1 MADVT
6 SPMMPGT
13 STRKRSISPSSSR
26 KRSISPKREIKPE
39 QQKEISP
46 DPDGLDEFSVVYTN
60 RAINH
65 MSKKFQAAMNDI
77 SSTLKEVYGAHS
89 AVLVPGGGTYAMESV
104 ARQFGAGRKCM
115 VVRNGYFSYRWS
127 QILSTGSIAS
137 EEIVLKGEPVE
148 QGGNPAYAPLNVD
161 DVVKRISEER
171 PSVVFAPHVETSS
184 GIILPDSYVKAVADA
199 VHNVGGIFVLDCIAS
214 GCVWVD
220 MKATGV
226 DVLISAP
233 QKGWSSSAAAGIVM
247 LSSTARELLKDTQ
260 GASFAL
266 DLNKW
271 VAVMEA
277 YENGGHMYHATMPTD
292 AILRFRDIQQE
303 SKAYGFDRMKQEQM
317 QLGTKVREM
326 LRHYGYKSVAAQGF
340 EAPGVVVSYTSDAE
354 MKTGAK
360 FANLGMQI
368 AAGVPLMLDEF
379 TTSSPDF
386 RTFRLGLFGIDK
398 LQTIPETV
406 ARLDSVMSTL
416 TPNTAPWLSK
426 L

>member
-1 MADVT
+1 MT
-6 SPMMPGT
+6 SLP
-13 STRKRSISPSSSR
+13 TRQITPSR
-26 KRSISPKREIKPE
+26 KRSPSPKRQISP
-39 QQKEISP
+39 SP
-46 DPDGLDEFSVVYTN
+46 DPHGLDEFSVVYTN

-65 MSKKFQAAMNDI
+65 MSKKFQGAMKDI

-137 EEIVLKGEPVE
+137 KEIILKGQPVE
-148 QGGNPAYAPLNVD
+148 QGDNPAYAPLDINK
-161 DVVKRISEER
+161 VVKCIAEEQ

-184 GIILPDSYVKAVADA
+184 GIILPDAYMKAVAEA

-214 GCVWVD
+214 GCMWVN
-220 MKATGV
+220 MREIGV

-233 QKGWSSSAAAGIVM
+233 QKGWSSSAGAGIVM
-247 LSSTARELLKDTQ
+247 LSQEARALLQERQSTA
-260 GASFAL
+260 FAL

-271 VAVMEA
+271 IAVMEA
-277 YENGGHMYHATMPTD
+277 YEQGGHMYHATMPTD
-292 AILRFRDIQQE
+292 SIMRFRDIQQE
-303 SKAYGFDRMKQEQM
+303 SKAYGFD
-317 QLGTKVREM
+317 
-326 LRHYGYKSVAAQGF
+326 
-340 EAPGVVVSYTSDAE
+340 APGVVVSYTSDQE

-360 FANLGMQI
+360 FASLGMQI

-398 LQTIPETV
+398 LQKIPDTV
-406 ARLDSVMSTL
+406 ARLDAVMSTL
-416 TPNTAPWLSK
+416 TPSSTPWFSK